1 MVDPDTLRHRVAN
14 LDGERNSDMRE
25 QEFKARDKTVN
36 KMSRDGLV
44 EENLQKKDSVRIS
57 QRELDNLTLPGQ
69 AADSVNF
76 QREKAYSIGRGQKDS
91 ISSSAENPS
100 KASRQQRQ
108 SAKKRRLYEAHTKNP
123 LSEQAGDP
131 LSGLPVQPE
140 NHTYFAQEPDGNGDT
155 EPEIP
160 ETESARGLSGHSSRM
175 ESIRGHPSSGRN
187 YVEAVAETSHS
198 RKKKQVQAQFR
209 KGDGQQ
215 AGGEAGSKDSRKNDA
230 HYRETP
236 EDAGKTLESVRENI
250 KKKQKRE
257 RLHNEQKKQESRISF
272 GDDESVMVHG
282 AGMGIGRKA
291 ASAASH
297 SMSAYAHGKV
307 HEAEQDNSAAEGAHR
322 AEVMAEHSLRNA
334 MRTSRRMVQRKLSRW
349 RESPEGE
356 GVKIRLQFEASQE
369 TAESAGKQLA
379 ETGQA
384 EKTIRKNSGRN
395 SGLKNPTR
403 RQRGVR
409 KQQRRRQKPHNPYLT
424 K

>member
-1 MVDPDTLRHRVAN
+1 MGIRP
-14 LDGERNSDMRE
+14 
-25 QEFKARDKTVN
+25 
-36 KMSRDGLV
+36 
-44 EENLQKKDSVRIS
+44 
-57 QRELDNLTLPGQ
+57 
-69 AADSVNF
+69 
-76 QREKAYSIGRGQKDS
+76 
-91 ISSSAENPS
+91 AEGTMW
-100 KASRQQRQ
+100 KLWQRQ
-108 SAKKRRLYEAHTKNP
+108 AT
-123 LSEQAGDP
+123 AG
-131 LSGLPVQPE
+131 
-140 NHTYFAQEPDGNGDT
+140 
-155 EPEIP
+155 
-160 ETESARGLSGHSSRM
+160 R
-175 ESIRGHPSSGRN
+175 
-187 YVEAVAETSHS
+187 
-198 RKKKQVQAQFR
+198 KKQVQAQFR

-215 AGGEAGSKDSRKNDA
+215 AGGEAGSKDSLKNDA

-356 GVKIRLQFEASQE
+356 G
-369 TAESAGKQLA
+369 
-379 ETGQA
+379 
-384 EKTIRKNSGRN
+384 
-395 SGLKNPTR
+395 
-403 RQRGVR
+403 
-409 KQQRRRQKPHNPYLT
+409 
-424 K
+424 